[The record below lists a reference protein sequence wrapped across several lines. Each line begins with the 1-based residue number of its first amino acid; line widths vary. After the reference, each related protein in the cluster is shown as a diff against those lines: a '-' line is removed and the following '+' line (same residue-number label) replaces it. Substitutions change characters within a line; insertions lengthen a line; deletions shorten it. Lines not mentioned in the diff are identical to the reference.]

1 MESALVLFGLFVVLM
16 MLSVPIGIAIGIS
29 TVVCLLAYTDIPMV
43 FVAQQSLTNTNSFPL
58 MAIPFF
64 ILAGNIMSTGGVAKR
79 LIGFCKTL
87 LGFVTGGLAIVGT
100 MTCMFFGAISGS
112 AMATTSAVGSFMI
125 PEMKEEG
132 YDTAFSAAVCASA
145 GTVGVIIPPSIP
157 LVIYA
162 VVVSESI
169 GDLFLAGIIPGVL
182 MGVCLMVADY
192 FLCKKHGYKG
202 KGSRPTLKDV
212 VRSFIDSFWAMMSP
226 VIILGGIYGGLF
238 TPTEAAVV
246 AVVYAYIIGAFVYKE
261 LTFKKLYDSLFEAI
275 TVNGSTTFMVG
286 LSGAFACFLTVEQV
300 PQTMAAALLGITE
313 NKILMLL
320 LINFML
326 LFIGMLIDNIPATII
341 LSPILLPIV
350 TEFGMSPIT
359 FGVMLTMNLAVGFV
373 TPPYGINLFV
383 GSAVANVPME
393 AICKHIMW
401 FIVALLVALLITTY
415 VPAATMLF
423 LNR

>member
-1 MESALVLFGLFVVLM
+1 MGPALVLFSLFVILM
-16 MLSVPIGIAIGIS
+16 LLSVPIGLAIGIS
-29 TVVCLLAYTDIPMV
+29 TVVCLLAYTDLPMV
-43 FVAQQSLTNTNSFPL
+43 FMAHQSLANTNSFPL

-64 ILAGNIMSTGGVAKR
+64 ILAGNIMSTGGVARR

-100 MTCMFFGAISGS
+100 MTSMFFGAISGS
-112 AMATTSAVGSFMI
+112 AVATTSAVGSFLI
-125 PEMKEEG
+125 PEMKKEG

-162 VVVSESI
+162 VVVGESI
-169 GDLFLAGIIPGVL
+169 GDLFLAGIIPGII
-182 MGVCLMVADY
+182 MGLCLMVADY
-192 FLCKKHGYKG
+192 FLCKKYGYKG
-202 KGSRPTLKDV
+202 KGSRPTLKEV
-212 VRSFIDSFWAMMSP
+212 GRSFIDSFWAMLSP
-226 VIILGGIYGGLF
+226 VIILGGIYGGVF

-246 AVVYAYIIGAFVYKE
+246 AVVYAYVIGTFVYKE
-261 LTFKKLYDSLFEAI
+261 LTFEKLRISLLEAI

-286 LSGAFACFLTVEQV
+286 LSGAFASFLTMEQV
-300 PQTMAAALLGITE
+300 PQIMASALLGLTE

-320 LINFML
+320 LINLML
-326 LFIGMLIDNIPATII
+326 LFVGMLVDNIPATII

-359 FGVMLTMNLAVGFV
+359 FGVMLTMNLAIGFV

-383 GSAVANVPME
+383 GSAVANVSME
-393 AICKHIMW
+393 AICKHILW
-401 FIVALLVALLITTY
+401 FIVALLAALMITTY
-415 VPAATMLF
+415 VPTATMIL

>member
-1 MESALVLFGLFVVLM
+1 MESALVLFGLFVFLM
-16 MLSVPIGIAIGIS
+16 LLSVPIGLAVGMA
-29 TVVCLLAYTDIPMV
+29 TVVCLLAYTDIPML

-79 LIGFCKTL
+79 LIDFCNTL

-100 MTCMFFGAISGS
+100 MTSMFFGALSGS
-112 AMATTSAVGSFMI
+112 AVATTAAVGSFLI
-125 PEMKEEG
+125 PEMKKEG

-162 VVVSESI
+162 VVVGESI
-169 GDLFLAGIIPGVL
+169 GDLFIAGVIPGIL
-182 MGVCLMVADY
+182 MGVCLMAADY
-192 FLCKKHGYKG
+192 TLCKKYGYKG
-202 KGSRPTLKDV
+202 RGTRPTLKAV
-212 VRSFIDSFWAMMSP
+212 GKSFISSFWAMLSP
-226 VIILGGIYGGLF
+226 VIILGGIYGGVF

-246 AVVYAYIIGAFVYKE
+246 AVIYSYIIGAFVYRE
-261 LTFKKLYDSLFEAI
+261 LTLKKLYESLFEAI
-275 TVNGSTTFMVG
+275 NVNGATTYMVG
-286 LSGAFACFLTVEQV
+286 LSGAFAVFLTVEQV
-300 PQTMAAALLGITE
+300 PQTMAAAVLGLTE

-320 LINFML
+320 LINLLL

-350 TEFGMSPIT
+350 TEFGMSPVT
-359 FGVMLTMNLAVGFV
+359 FGVMLTMNLAIGFI

-383 GSAVANVPME
+383 GSAVAKVPME
-393 AICKHIMW
+393 SICKHIMW
-401 FIVALLVALLITTY
+401 FIVALMAALMITTY
-415 VPAATMLF
+415 VPIATMGL
-423 LNR
+423 L

>member
-1 MESALVLFGLFVVLM
+1 MESAVVLFSLCVVLM
-16 MLSVPIGIAIGIS
+16 LLSVPIGIAIGIA
-29 TVVCLLAYTDIPMV
+29 TVVCLLIYTDIPMV
-43 FVAQQSLTNTNSFPL
+43 FIAQQSLTSTNSFPL

-79 LIGFCKTL
+79 LIDFSKTL

-100 MTCMFFGAISGS
+100 MTSMFFGALSGS
-112 AMATTSAVGSFMI
+112 AMATTSAVGAFMI
-125 PEMKEEG
+125 PEMKKEG

-162 VVVSESI
+162 VVVGESI
-169 GDLFLAGIIPGVL
+169 GDLFLAGIVPGLL
-182 MGVCLMVADY
+182 MGLCLMVADY
-192 FLCKKHGYKG
+192 FLCRKYGYRSQ
-202 KGSRPTLKDV
+202 GSRPTLAAVLK
-212 VRSFIDSFWAMMSP
+212 SFINSFWALLSP
-226 VIILGGIYGGLF
+226 VIILGGIYGGIF
-238 TPTEAAVV
+238 TPTEASVV
-246 AVVYAYIIGAFVYKE
+246 AVVYSYLISAFIYKE
-261 LTFKKLYDSLFEAI
+261 ITLKKLYDSLFEAI

-300 PQTMAAALLGITE
+300 PQTMASALLGITD
-313 NKILMLL
+313 NGILMLL
-320 LINFML
+320 LINLML
-326 LFIGMLIDNIPATII
+326 LFIGMVIDNIPATII

-350 TEFGMSPIT
+350 TEFGMSPVT
-359 FGVMLTMNLAVGFV
+359 FGVMLTLNLAIGFV

-383 GSAVANVPME
+383 GAAVANISIE
-393 AICKHIMW
+393 AICKHIVW

-415 VPAATMLF
+415 VPAVTMAF